1 MRQPQCSKEEE
12 GRALHGAKCV
22 VARAVTR
29 AQRAATAWDV
39 ARCEGKPAAQRRE
52 TEVKGDEVREEAG
65 DRVEGASPADMIR
78 LDDAGLRHVHAPADG
93 SDGEGGSVAPVRC
106 VVLTEC
112 PGGRALLTR
121 LPNGTELTEWHPIRA
136 DASIAQTA
144 GTEA

>member
-12 GRALHGAKCV
+12 GRDLHGAKCV
-22 VARAVTR
+22 VARAVKR

-39 ARCEGKPAAQRRE
+39 ALCEGKPAAQRRE

-93 SDGEGGSVAPVRC
+93 SDGEADGNAEPPPRETVAAIVAIS
-106 VVLTEC
+106 T
-112 PGGRALLTR
+112 PGG
-121 LPNGTELTEWHPIRA
+121 
-136 DASIAQTA
+136 
-144 GTEA
+144 